1 MDQCHA
7 ELVSAS
13 HQYNKKI
20 LKQVQDDK
28 KKSMQNLLFGK
39 DILSASQFDVSQL
52 DLVLSTAEKMRRL
65 VNKKGGSTL
74 LQGKLM
80 PALFYEPSSRTFGSF
95 VAAMQRLGGS
105 FIPLQGVV
113 YSSVAKGE
121 TLPDTVRT
129 FASYSDI
136 VVIRHPEVGSA
147 RIAAEF
153 SDKPVINAGDGVGE
167 HPTQALLDYYTIR
180 RHFKKLRGLTVTMV
194 GDLLNGRT
202 IHSLVR
208 LLSLYAPIKSNLVSP
223 GILRLP
229 HELIRVLRERKVD
242 IVELE
247 RWDAVLQETDVLY
260 VTRVQKERFTDIS
273 TYEKL
278 KHAYIVDSDIMKK
291 LKKSAIVMPPF
302 PRVGEISME
311 VDLDP
316 RAIYISEQMANGMYV
331 RMALLKLILLK
342 SL

>member
-1 MDQCHA
+1 M
-7 ELVSAS
+7 
-13 HQYNKKI
+13 NT
-20 LKQVQDDK
+20 
-28 KKSMQNLLFGK
+28 LFGK
-39 DILSASQFDVSQL
+39 DIITASQFDKRQL
-52 DLVLSTAEKMRRL
+52 DLILATAEKMRQL
-65 VNKKGGSTL
+65 VGNKGGSNL

-80 PALFYEPSSRTFGSF
+80 TALFYEPSSRTFGSF

-129 FASYSDI
+129 FASYSDV

-180 RHFKKLRGLTVTMV
+180 RHFKQLSGLTVTMV

-202 IHSLVR
+202 IHSLAR
-208 LLSLYAPIKSNLVSP
+208 LLSLYTPITFNLVSP
-223 GILRLP
+223 GILTLP
-229 HELIRVLRERKVD
+229 QELIRVLEERQVN

-247 RWDAVLQETDVLY
+247 RWDTVLRETDVLY
-260 VTRVQKERFTDIS
+260 VTRVQKERFTDLT

-278 KHAYIVDSDIMKK
+278 KHAYIVDGEIIKK
-291 LKKSAIVMPPF
+291 LKRTAIVMHPF

-316 RAIYISEQMANGMYV
+316 RAVYIREQMANGMYI
-331 RMALLKLILLK
+331 RMALLKLILYK
-342 SL
+342 